1 MYCGIRSLYLSNAT
15 ISNFFIMQ
23 NKTLFLIFCL
33 GLICLA
39 VSCKNETYQFTK
51 STRTTI
57 NLDQAYGKYHYF
69 IDNQIEYLSFLS
81 TPKKLIA
88 VYDLDGI
95 KKMDISL
102 QAFYDQ
108 DRHLND
114 YYVKSLDTI
123 ILLSTTTNN
132 LHFMNSS
139 GKIWKTIALDKLAS
153 NTTDDYTYAL
163 SRISQQQQWSNNNY
177 FLFAYYTMSNLQSPS
192 SYADEYDWWVDMYT
206 AFNQSFQLFRLGDVF
221 AKKPTATYF
230 APFPKFKH
238 LERTLSVSA
247 YAYIHDLVILFT
259 YDSNRVEVYNPN
271 TLECIHRF
279 DLHSRY
285 TEIGG
290 KGLKIERNMKMNE
303 QEYTNQELF
312 YGGHIRCFLYDDIN
326 QLYYFFIS
334 HRQDGERY
342 PELKFENA
350 QHSLLLYDK
359 NFKFIDEIL
368 LFGKYAYTGS
378 FVTSK
383 GIMIRNLEDG
393 QFNRTVKFD
402 YFDLKKQLSKK

>member
-23 NKTLFLIFCL
+23 NKTLFLFLFL
-33 GLICLA
+33 GIICLVA
-39 VSCKNETYQFTK
+39 SCKKVTFQFTK
-51 STRTTI
+51 KDSTTFE
-57 NLDQAYGKYHYF
+57 LDQAFGIYRYF
-69 IDNQIEYLSFLS
+69 KDNQQEYISFLS

-102 QAFYDQ
+102 QAFYNQ
-108 DRHLND
+108 ERTLTN
-114 YYVKSLDTI
+114 YYIKSLDTI
-123 ILLSTTTNN
+123 ILLSANTNN
-132 LHFMNSS
+132 LHFINSS
-139 GKIWKTIALDKLAS
+139 GEIWKTIALEKLSS
-153 NTTDDYTYAL
+153 NTQDDYTYDI
-163 SRISQQQQWSNNNY
+163 SRMIQQQQWSNDNY

-206 AFNQSFQLFRLGDVF
+206 AFNQSFQLFRLGDLF
-221 AKKPTATYF
+221 TENPTATFF
-230 APFPKFKH
+230 APFPKFKE
-238 LERTLSVSA
+238 LQRTLSMSS
-247 YAYIHDLVILFT
+247 YAYVNDLVILFT

-303 QEYTNQELF
+303 QEYTNQELL
-312 YGGHIRCFLYDDIN
+312 YGGHVRTFLYDEVN
-326 QLYYFFIS
+326 QWYCVFIS
-334 HRQDGERY
+334 HRQDGKRY
-342 PELKFENA
+342 PERKFENA

-359 NFKFIDEIL
+359 NFKFLDEIL
-368 LFGKYAYTGS
+368 LDGKYGHSSS
-378 FVTSK
+378 FMTSK
-383 GIMIRNLEDG
+383 GIFVRNLEDG
-393 QFNRTVKFD
+393 LIPKTVKFD
-402 YFDLKKQLSKK
+402 YFNLRKTAN